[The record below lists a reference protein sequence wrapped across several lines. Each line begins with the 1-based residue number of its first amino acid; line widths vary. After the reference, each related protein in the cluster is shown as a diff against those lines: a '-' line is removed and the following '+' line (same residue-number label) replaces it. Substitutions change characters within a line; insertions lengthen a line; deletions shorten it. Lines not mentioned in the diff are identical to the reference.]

1 MIDSFRFRP
10 QGAADLTT
18 SNTCNSVNS
27 VTNPNQRMYFSHVCH
42 QESVRGNNIN
52 TKFEHQDAG
61 PVASESNPP
70 RSQSPTRTRSTT
82 ASELPTQH
90 DMLSS
95 TTPTATVNSDSGHID
110 PSALGV
116 NRPNNACL
124 ESKSTAVANGKA
136 TQNVNPAVS
145 SDASTN
151 SSTFITPYPDD
162 SFHGAVQILG
172 ISPPIFVYPLS
183 QSVIPDV
190 YRERYIEVK
199 NMFSKNVET
208 HLSESAQ
215 HIDYVLKMCGPSEED
230 FHPSILVFCR
240 TVDFKRLRAILRSKQ
255 LAPQYLLRKSTP
267 RFALK
272 GWMRNM
278 QSPPVFANKPLFNIY
293 FWSAQRP
300 RNLLGTGY
308 TEVSVQRTRKSTFV
322 IDDDWSAYPP
332 ISGSCLYT
340 TRRGQQL
347 CTIGCAL
354 QIGTQLYGLTVAHS
368 LIRETGENTADS
380 SSVRSEAVQDWLL
393 PVSSTEVEG
402 DDSDMS
408 DFISDVSYDDLASDL
423 ASDQTPET
431 QEGEGNEDMI
441 QATAD
446 LYDDALIDQSK
457 LNFPEEQDSLLKNQ
471 LSKQSDLASTSLSSP
486 QNQQT
491 KMPTVSPIYYERN
504 WQTTC
509 AIVPHYNRH
518 CEPYEGDFDWAL
530 VKLYED
536 YICPDLGTHTDT
548 FWRYPRLFF
557 QNVQLENHHEN
568 VGVMV
573 ITSQYREKRGWLQP
587 VPAFI
592 GGINIRKQTRMW
604 SLKMLPLNGNN
615 PDHFRIQA

>member
-10 QGAADLTT
+10 RGAADLATP
-18 SNTCNSVNS
+18 STCNCVNS
-27 VTNPNQRMYFSHVCH
+27 ITNPNERMCFSHVCH
-42 QESVRGNNIN
+42 QESVRGSNIS
-52 TKFEHQDAG
+52 TKSEHQDAG
-61 PVASESNPP
+61 LVATESIPP
-70 RSQSPTRTRSTT
+70 RPRSPTRTRSTT

-95 TTPTATVNSDSGHID
+95 TTPTATVDSDSGHIN

-151 SSTFITPYPDD
+151 LSTFITPYPDD
-162 SFHGAVQILG
+162 SFHGAVQIPG

-368 LIRETGENTADS
+368 LIRGTGVNTVDS
-380 SSVRSEAVQDWLL
+380 SSVRSEAVEDWLL
-393 PVSSTEVEG
+393 PISSTEVEG

-408 DFISDVSYDDLASDL
+408 DFISDVSYDDLASD
-423 ASDQTPET
+423 QTPET

-441 QATAD
+441 PATED
-446 LYDDALIDQSK
+446 LDDVLINHLK
-457 LNFPEEQDSLLKNQ
+457 LNFPEEQDSVLKNQ
-471 LSKQSDLASTSLSSP
+471 PSKQSDLASTSLSSP
-486 QNQQT
+486 LNQQS
-491 KMPTVSPIYYERN
+491 KMPTGSPKDDEGRN
-504 WQTTC
+504 WQATC

-530 VKLYED
+530 VKLYKED
-536 YICPDLGTHTDT
+536 YICPDVLIIPT
-548 FWRYPRLFF
+548 FGYPPIFF
-557 QNVQLENHHEN
+557 QTVQFENHNEN
-568 VGVMV
+568 VKVLV
-573 ITSQYREKRGWLQP
+573 ITSQCCTKKGWLHP

-592 GGINIRKQTRMW
+592 GGINTRKQTRMW
-604 SLKMLPLNGNN
+604 SLKMFPGQGNN
-615 PDHFRIQA
+615 PDHFKIQA